1 MAQKKSKRKKQTA
14 KANRCKFCN
23 RSCSGKYCSENCEI
37 SHLRSRLSAADKKIA
52 RHEEEKQRGTQCLAR
67 VEWEWCC
74 QEWYLKNT
82 YDAKRR
88 ACELRHK
95 GFECSAK
102 SVGEM
107 PLDDGKGGVTIAKV
121 TVMTARYLEN
131 DRGEILIPPEPAE
144 IIRGLCEEK

>member
-1 MAQKKSKRKKQTA
+1 MVQKKTKRKKRAT
-14 KANRCKFCN
+14 KTNRCKFCN
-23 RSCSGKYCSENCEI
+23 RSCDGKYCSESCEI
-37 SHLRSRLSAADKKIA
+37 SHLRSRLSTADKKIA
-52 RHEEEKQRGTQCLAR
+52 RHEEKRQRGAQCLAR

-74 QEWYLKNT
+74 QEWYLKDT

-107 PLDDGKGGVTIAKV
+107 PLDDGKGGITIAKV
-121 TVMTARYLEN
+121 TVVTIHYREN
-131 DRGEILIPPEPAE
+131 EKGEILIPPKPTEL
-144 IIRGLCEEK
+144 IGGLREGA